1 MIALAN
7 MTDPK
12 VLLSAAL
19 ILERE
24 NQKLISQNLNLS
36 RELLRL
42 QGATPEELQLRMAE
56 LERQLANANKARFG
70 RSSEIKKKKKLVET
84 DEDATKATPG
94 HGPTEQP
101 GLKLVEEI
109 HQLDEADKMCPSCG
123 GALSEWKGQFEES
136 ELIDVVERSWV
147 MRKVKRQ
154 KYRCGC
160 QACVDTATTPSHQ
173 RTWPNS

>member
-42 QGATPEELQLRMAE
+42 QGATPAELQLRMEE
-56 LERQLANANKARFG
+56 LERQIANANKARFG

-109 HQLDEADKMCPSCG
+109 LQLRNLSTILRQRKTEITDSCSLTRLLPS
-123 GALSEWKGQFEES
+123 
-136 ELIDVVERSWV
+136 
-147 MRKVKRQ
+147 
-154 KYRCGC
+154 
-160 QACVDTATTPSHQ
+160 AC
-173 RTWPNS
+173 